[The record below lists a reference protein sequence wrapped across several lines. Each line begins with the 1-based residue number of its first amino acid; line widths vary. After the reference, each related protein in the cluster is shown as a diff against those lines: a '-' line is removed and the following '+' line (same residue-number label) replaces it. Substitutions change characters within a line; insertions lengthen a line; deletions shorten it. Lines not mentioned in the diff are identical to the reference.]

1 MATKPISNFS
11 ASWNES
17 KTYSGIGLHVTDTA
31 GTSQSKLLN
40 LTINGQSKFSVD
52 KVGSVVT
59 TFISASHV
67 TASGVKINT
76 FNTNKIITN
85 TISASYLSAS
95 VFITSNFSPN
105 KVTAT
110 NVSASYITA
119 SGLKISTFSPD
130 KIVST
135 RISAS
140 YLSASSIRT
149 GNFSPSKVTAT
160 NISASYIS
168 ASNVIVG
175 KFPTGKRILFS
186 DQSKPSF
193 ITNKL
198 RTFSASISYLEMMSG
213 SDAKILF
220 PEGKLLIGSKNSGSG
235 FILDDQGRFWFTDS
249 FTASLSGNNCD
260 KPSTISEFSDN
271 LGRRPTYIKG
281 SPNKR
286 SPKDESI
293 NRGFSIGNACGEYI
307 TINSDP
313 VTKCINSTYNNFDV
327 SSQFT
332 EQEINALPAWAR
344 KNIYSGS
351 NTYQI
356 SICIDGCK
364 TKFTEKVVGNSNF
377 RIYPISHKTTEF
389 NSCTSGCLD
398 IKTNQKVLGSERE
411 RDHSSFCW
419 DAPTSK
425 VGNKSN
431 IKVAARSLLAN
442 DEQSLYTVKVEDYN
456 DTTDDLKNKITASAV
471 GGNYAAAAENLGYSI
486 PLPSYAEVSS
496 SVYDIKYTLY
506 PKSVKDNWN
515 TSTGT
520 NFYVD
525 AVDIQSGSFI
535 QGIGPNGNKLRISAD
550 KITANTLSASNFSV
564 SGGLIKIGKNSL
576 YLSSSN
582 SFSRIYGTGLT
593 VSASYVSA
601 SRINVH
607 TASFTNVEII
617 TLNTS
622 EISASYISASRMIV
636 GGPVETDQYEFLDG
650 SKPDLYTNKLRAH
663 SASFTN
669 LEIISGSDASIKI
682 VNNKGAV
689 IFQTTATGNNALTT
703 IGDSLAVYMQGK
715 VGSFGVTDWFE
726 LGEYNKNTI
735 IFSGSDIIYNNCTCS
750 ISGNIDFSG
759 RAKFGGYGKGSL
771 TSSVTIWGKDKDGV
785 LTGIQVTSASI
796 KLNKVTADYKNCE
809 INSTFPVYTIIG
821 GSTNVTQHSI
831 SVGSG
836 KLNIDGDTRKISV
849 DQNFGQMFFDF
860 GKSLIKTGTRSLY
873 ITGSLISGSKFR
885 IHTPDTG
892 SSINIFNVTA
902 SVGNFK
908 QLTSSKML
916 VNAFTASTS
925 ITASSAGASSGK
937 YMKVKIGNKTY
948 KMLLYE
954 DI

>member
-52 KVGSVVT
+52 KVGNMVT
-59 TFISASHV
+59 TYVSASYV
-67 TASGVKINT
+67 TASGIKINT

-95 VFITSNFSPN
+95 VFITSNFSP
-105 KVTAT
+105 
-110 NVSASYITA
+110 
-119 SGLKISTFSPD
+119 
-130 KIVST
+130 
-135 RISAS
+135 
-140 YLSASSIRT
+140 
-149 GNFSPSKVTAT
+149 SKVTAT

-168 ASNVIVG
+168 ASNLIVG
-175 KFPTGKRILFS
+175 KFPTGKQVVFS
-186 DQSKPSF
+186 DQSKPSLL
-193 ITNKL
+193 TDKL
-198 RTFSASISYLEMMSG
+198 RAFTASISYLEMTSG

-220 PEGKLLIGSKNSGSG
+220 PKGKLLIASENSSSG
-235 FILDDQGRFWFTDS
+235 FILDNTGKFWFTDS
-249 FTASLSGNNCD
+249 LTASLSGANCD
-260 KPSTISEFSDN
+260 KPSTIAEFGN
-271 LGRRPTYIKG
+271 NILRRPTYIKG
-281 SPNKR
+281 SPKG
-286 SPKDESI
+286 SPKDESK
-293 NRGFSIGNACGEYI
+293 RGFSIGNACGEYM
-307 TINSDP
+307 DFYADA
-313 VTKCINSTYNNFDV
+313 VTKCMIGTYNNFDV

-332 EQEINALPAWAR
+332 KEELNAVPEWAR

-351 NTYQI
+351 NTLQF

-364 TKFTEKVVGNSNF
+364 TKFSEKVVGNSNF
-377 RIYPISHKTTEF
+377 RIYPISRRTMEINT
-389 NSCTSGCLD
+389 CTSGCLD
-398 IKTNQKVLGSERE
+398 IYSDQKVLGSERE
-411 RDHSSFCW
+411 RDHTSFCV
-419 DAPTSK
+419 DTPTSK

-456 DTTDDLKNKITASAV
+456 DTTDDLKNRITASAV
-471 GGNYAAAAENLGYSI
+471 GGNYAAAAQNLGYSI

-496 SVYDIKYTLY
+496 SVYDIKYTFY
-506 PKSVKDNWN
+506 PKSVKDNWYN
-515 TSTGT
+515 STGT

-535 QGIGPNGNKLRISAD
+535 QGVGPTGNKLRISAD

-564 SGGLIKIGKNSL
+564 SGGLIKIGPNSL

-617 TLNTS
+617 TLNAS

-636 GGPVETDQYEFLDG
+636 GGPVETNQYEFLDG

-669 LEIISGSDASIKI
+669 LEIISGSDASVKI
-682 VNNKGAV
+682 VNSKGAV
-689 IFQTTATGNNALTT
+689 IFETTAHGDNALTT
-703 IGDSLAVYMQGK
+703 IGNQLGIYMQGQ
-715 VGSFGVTDWFE
+715 VGSFGVKDWFE
-726 LGEYNKNTI
+726 LGGLNKNTI
-735 IFSGSDIIYNNCTCS
+735 IFSGSDIIYNNVTCS
-750 ISGNIDFSG
+750 ISGNVDFSG

-771 TSSVTIWGKDKDGV
+771 TSSVTIWGKDENGL
-785 LTGIQVTSASI
+785 LTGIQVTSASV
-796 KLNKVTADYKNCE
+796 KLNKVKADYKDCE
-809 INSTFPVYTIIG
+809 ITSTFPIYTIIG
-821 GSTNVTQHSI
+821 GTTNVTQHSI
-831 SVGSG
+831 SVGNG
-836 KLNIDGDTRKISV
+836 KINVDGNTRTIST

-873 ITGSLISGSKFR
+873 ITGSLISGSEFR
-885 IHTPDTG
+885 IYSPDTG
-892 SSINIFNVTA
+892 SSINIFNITA
-902 SVGNFK
+902 SKGNFK
-908 QLTSSKML
+908 HLTSSNML
-916 VNAFTASTS
+916 VNTFTASNS
-925 ITASSAGASSGK
+925 ITASSAGVSSGK
-937 YMKVKIGNKTY
+937 YLKVKIGNKTY

-954 DI
+954 DV